1 MMKTVTFWYS
11 RHGQTLFNVLGR
23 MQEWCDSPLT
33 EKGIQQAEEASQMLM
48 DIPLTS
54 VWTSTSERCI
64 DTAKIIMQ
72 DRDISVHYEKGLKE
86 MYFGTY
92 EGARVKNH
100 LDEIE
105 PRRNVTF
112 DWSDYGGENLDMLN
126 RRIFST
132 YSRIYESSHD
142 GDQILI
148 VSHGSIFM
156 HMMPVLF
163 HIPVERYVSLSDRQY
178 LPAPNGYVGS
188 FTCTDG
194 TYELKSLHY
203 RDAAF
208 IERLLHE

>member
-1 MMKTVTFWYS
+1 MKTVTFYYT

-23 MQEWCDSPLT
+23 MQGWCDSPLT
-33 EKGIQQAEEASQMLM
+33 DTGIHQAEEASELLKN
-48 DIPLTS
+48 IPLTAI
-54 VWTSTSERCI
+54 WTSTSERCI
-64 DTAKIIMQ
+64 DTAHIIAKG
-72 DRDISVHYEKGLKE
+72 RDIPFHYEKGLKE

-112 DWSDYGGENLDMLN
+112 DWSDCGGESLDMLN
-126 RRIFST
+126 QRIIQT
-132 YSRIYESSHD
+132 YNHICESSHD

-163 HIPVERYVSLSDRQY
+163 RIPTERYVSLSDHQY

-194 TYELKSLHY
+194 TYELKSLHH

-208 IERLLHE
+208 IERLSHE

>member
-1 MMKTVTFWYS
+1 MKTVTFWYV
-11 RHGQTLFNVLGR
+11 RHGQTLFNLLGR
-23 MQEWCDSPLT
+23 MQGWCDSPLT
-33 EKGIQQAEEASQMLM
+33 DTGILQAEEASQMLK
-48 DIPLTS
+48 DILLTS
-54 VWTSTSERCI
+54 VWTSASERCI
-64 DTAKIIMQ
+64 DTARIITRG
-72 DRDISVHYEKGLKE
+72 RDIPVHYEKGLKE

-105 PRRNVTF
+105 PRRSVTF
-112 DWSDYGGENLDMLN
+112 DWSDRGGENLDMLN
-126 RRIFST
+126 KRILST
-132 YSRIYESSHD
+132 YNHIYEESHG

-163 HIPVERYVSLSDRQY
+163 QIPVERYVSLSDHQY

-194 TYELKSLHY
+194 TYVLKSLHH